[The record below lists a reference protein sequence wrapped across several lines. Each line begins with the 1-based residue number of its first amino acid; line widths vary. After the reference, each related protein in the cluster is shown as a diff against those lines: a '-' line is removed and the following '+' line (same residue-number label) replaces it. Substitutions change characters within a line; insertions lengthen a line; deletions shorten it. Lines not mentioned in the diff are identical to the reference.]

1 MVRPVLLTL
10 IGLIVCTGLP
20 AKAEPTAE
28 PDPAVAHALAVQR
41 AMLAARD
48 HLARDEA
55 KEAVKALEAE
65 ILYINGN
72 PNYLALLRDA
82 YTAYLKQLQLNGAA
96 GSQIDYIRNQ
106 LRILDPKGE
115 AAKPTPAAATTAPPS
130 APATPVAS
138 ASLTNSEPTV
148 PMRSEVNA
156 TPALPP
162 PPDPAPA
169 SLPIVAPAAPA
180 KPLEDDPFQQEP
192 AVRSHGADLRAKAD
206 AAFQQKQYAE
216 ADRLFAQAQQAR
228 FDLSRE
234 EREAW
239 GYCKLQQVAEKLN
252 RPADGPVTAEVAEQ
266 AKQGAELGGE
276 RLAAFSRQV
285 LDAVQ
290 KRKPAGAGATP
301 VAVPEGWQT
310 LDTANFRVLYR
321 QNKQLAADAGR
332 LAELAR
338 TAMFER
344 WSGPVGPTWS
354 PRCDLW
360 LYASAAEYSRETMK
374 PAQSPG
380 HSTVGLKG
388 GRVASRRIDLRYD
401 DAELLDVTLPHE
413 VTYIVISDLF
423 ADQPLPRWA
432 EVAMTVLAEPPAEVA
447 RYLRAVP
454 RCAQEKKLLAVGKFL
469 NVADFPESAGMTAFY
484 VESVSLVDY
493 LVRLKGAKAFALFL
507 REAPRR
513 GYDKALQTHYGFK
526 DANDLQ
532 EKWLKHACGQ

>member
-10 IGLIVCTGLP
+10 IGLMVWTGAP
-20 AKAEPTAE
+20 AKAEPSAE

-48 HLARDEA
+48 HLSRDEA

-65 ILYINGN
+65 ILFINGN
-72 PNYLALLRDA
+72 PQYLALLRDA

-96 GSQIDYIRNQ
+96 GSQIDYIRKQ
-106 LRILDPKGE
+106 LRILDPKGAVE
-115 AAKPTPAAATTAPPS
+115 K
-130 APATPVAS
+130 
-138 ASLTNSEPTV
+138 
-148 PMRSEVNA
+148 A
-156 TPALPP
+156 TPAVATTTPPSSPAKAVASTTNGEAAVPTRSQVNAAPMLPP
-162 PPDPAPA
+162 PPDPTPA
-169 SLPIVAPAAPA
+169 SLPMTTPAAPA

-192 AVRSHGADLRAKAD
+192 TDRSRGADLRSKAD
-206 AAFQQKQYAE
+206 AAFQQKHYAE
-216 ADRLFAQAQQAR
+216 ADGLFTQAQQAR
-228 FDLSRE
+228 LELSRE

-239 GYCKLQQVAEKLN
+239 GYCKLQQVAVKLN
-252 RPADGPVTAEVAEQ
+252 RPADGPVSAELAEQ

-290 KRKPAGAGATP
+290 KRKPAGAVSTP
-301 VAVPEGWQT
+301 VAVPEGWQA
-310 LDTANFRVLYR
+310 LETANFRVLYR

-332 LAELAR
+332 VAELAR

-344 WSGPVGPTWS
+344 WSGPVPANWS
-354 PRCDLW
+354 PRCDIW
-360 LYASAAEYSRETMK
+360 LYTSAAEYSRETMK

-388 GRVASRRIDLRYD
+388 GRVASRRIDLRCD
-401 DAELLDVTLPHE
+401 DAELLDLTLPHE

-454 RCAQEKKLLAVGKFL
+454 RCAQEKRLLAVGKFL
-469 NVADFPESAGMTAFY
+469 NAPDFPDATSMTAFY

-526 DANDLQ
+526 DSNDLQ

>member
-1 MVRPVLLTL
+1 MARPVLFTL
-10 IGLIVCTGLP
+10 IGLLSCT
-20 AKAEPTAE
+20 AVRVVAEPAAE
-28 PDPAVAHALAVQR
+28 PDAAVAHALGVQR

-48 HLARDEA
+48 HLSRDEA
-55 KEAVKALEAE
+55 KEAVKVLEAE

-82 YTAYLKQLQLNGAA
+82 YTAYLKQLQLAGAA
-96 GSQIDYIRNQ
+96 ATQIDYVRKQ

-115 AAKPTPAAATTAPPS
+115 GEKPAAVAPTTMPPS
-130 APATPVAS
+130 SAATAAASTANGETVLPTRSQANAAP
-138 ASLTNSEPTV
+138 
-148 PMRSEVNA
+148 M
-156 TPALPP
+156 LPP
-162 PPDPAPA
+162 PPDPTPA
-169 SLPIVAPAAPA
+169 SLPTVAPAAPA
-180 KPLEDDPFQQEP
+180 KPQEGDPFQQEP
-192 AVRSHGADLRAKAD
+192 VDRARGADLRAKAD

-216 ADRLFAQAQQAR
+216 ADRLFTQAQEAR
-228 FDLSRE
+228 LELSRE

-239 GYCKLQQVAEKLN
+239 GYCKLQQVAVKLN
-252 RPADGPVTAEVAEQ
+252 RPADGPVAAELEQ
-266 AKQGAELGGE
+266 EARQGADLGGE

-290 KRKPAGAGATP
+290 KRRPAGSAPAP
-301 VAVPEGWQT
+301 VAVPEGWQAIE
-310 LDTANFRVLYR
+310 TANFRVLYR
-321 QNKQLAADAGR
+321 QNKQVAADAGR
-332 LAELAR
+332 FAELAR

-344 WSGPVGPTWS
+344 WSGPVPANWS
-354 PRCDLW
+354 PRCDVW
-360 LYASAAEYSRETMK
+360 LYTSAAEYARETTK
-374 PAQSPG
+374 PPQSPG

-388 GRVASRRIDLRYD
+388 GRVASRRIDLRCD

-447 RYLRAVP
+447 RYLRGVP
-454 RCAQEKKLLAVGKFL
+454 HCVQEKRILAVTKFL
-469 NVADFPESAGMTAFY
+469 NTTDFPETSNMTAFY

-513 GYDKALQTHYGFK
+513 GYEKALQTHYGFK
-526 DANDLQ
+526 DSNDLQ